1 MPRYLLILWIASA
14 GLPAGAQSIV
24 AFRNASL
31 EGEAR
36 ANTAPHDWYY
46 CSFPGESPPD
56 IHPKGLYQVR
66 LPAYDGGTYVGL
78 VCRDNGT
85 FESIGQHLP
94 APLQAGACY
103 RWGARVAR
111 SRRYQAIAR
120 SSLQPNSFAA
130 PVRLVL
136 YGGQEACSQEATL
149 GRSEPI
155 AFADWSPV
163 VVILRPRVAIEH
175 LRIGVV
181 PAEEAANN
189 GHVLIDALDP
199 LVPCDCTSGEPL
211 SRVAELAPLSAP
223 DWAQIVTRLDDHL
236 RRPRSGMTSFRFQ
249 QRTFQGLA
257 VLYQV
262 YDYLERNDR
271 QLDIGIR
278 LGDRQAYR
286 TIRQQL
292 RNRLDELE
300 LPENRLR
307 FKRLNT
313 PATGLWIGA
322 NPGSILYLRL
332 R

>member
-1 MPRYLLILWIASA
+1 MPRYLLLLWIASA

-56 IHPKGLYQVR
+56 IHPKGLYRVR
-66 LPAYDGGTYVGL
+66 LPADDGETYVGL

-94 APLQAGACY
+94 EPLLAGNCY
-103 RWGARVAR
+103 RWRARVAR

-120 SSLQPNSFAA
+120 SSLQSNNFAA

-136 YGGQEACSQEATL
+136 YGGREACGRETAL
-149 GRSEPI
+149 GRSDRI
-155 AFADWSPV
+155 ALGSWSTV
-163 VVILRPRVAIEH
+163 VVILRPRATIEH

-181 PAEEAANN
+181 PAEEAADN
-189 GHVLIDALDP
+189 GHVLIDALEP

-211 SRVAELAPLSAP
+211 LRVAELPPLSTP
-223 DWAQIVTRLDDHL
+223 DWPGIVTRLDDHL
-236 RRPRSGMTSFRFQ
+236 RHPRSGMTSFRFH

-262 YDYLERNDR
+262 HDYLERNDR

-286 TIRQQL
+286 TICQQL
-292 RNRLDELE
+292 RNRLNELE
-300 LPENRLR
+300 LPEKRLR
-307 FKRLNT
+307 FKKLNT
-313 PATGLWIGA
+313 PATGRWVGA
-322 NPGSILYLRL
+322 NPVSILYLRL